1 MNGFRIPSLLALATV
16 GTAISACS
24 ESSVENEPLPLVDGG
39 STGGSG
45 GTAQGGSGGG
55 TSGTAGATGGASGGY
70 AKLTEEGRRVIAEYK
85 EKRARVREILK
96 GKL

>member
-1 MNGFRIPSLLALATV
+1 MNRLA
-16 GTAISACS
+16 
-24 ESSVENEPLPLVDGG
+24 PKPLVEK
-39 STGGSG
+39 
-45 GTAQGGSGGG
+45 
-55 TSGTAGATGGASGGY
+55 ATGGASGGY